1 MESSENI
8 LTIAYLNVH
17 GQSNL
22 TETKQVQIED
32 FLKFNKVDVAHL
44 QEIEICDES
53 FSSCNFISSTYN
65 IISNNAANKYGTASL
80 VKNVFITED
89 IKLDTSGRAIVFNLG
104 ELTLGNFYGHS
115 GWMQDQDQAEKIYS
129 QKWLDKNV

>member
-17 GQSNL
+17 GQSSL
-22 TETKQVQIED
+22 SDTKQVQIED

-53 FSSCNFISSTYN
+53 LSSCNFISSTYN

-80 VKNVFITED
+80 VK
-89 IKLDTSGRAIVFNLG
+89 
-104 ELTLGNFYGHS
+104 
-115 GWMQDQDQAEKIYS
+115 KIIS
-129 QKWLDKNV
+129 WILLVEQLSLIWVN